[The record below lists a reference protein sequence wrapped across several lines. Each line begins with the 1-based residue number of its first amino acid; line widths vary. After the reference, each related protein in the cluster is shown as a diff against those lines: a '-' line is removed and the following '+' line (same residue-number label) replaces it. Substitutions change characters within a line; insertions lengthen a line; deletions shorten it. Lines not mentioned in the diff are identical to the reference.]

1 MKGLGYSS
9 KDLMTQM
16 AVRIMPVILLSLI
29 VASVGAVWIN
39 KIFWLALLGLI
50 AKTDP
55 VVILVTDLV
64 LAVFCYFVTYL
75 GAGRIRKISVNELMT
90 E

>member
-1 MKGLGYSS
+1 
-9 KDLMTQM
+9 MTQM